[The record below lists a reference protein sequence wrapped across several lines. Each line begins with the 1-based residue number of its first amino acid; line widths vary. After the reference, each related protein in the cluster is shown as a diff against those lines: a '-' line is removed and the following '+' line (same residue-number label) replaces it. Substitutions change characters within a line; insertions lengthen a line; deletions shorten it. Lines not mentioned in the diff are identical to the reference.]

1 MIFIY
6 ELKEDYNL
14 VDRQIESFSSSDS
27 IEGSSSTQYMK
38 GSWRDFISLTKPRI
52 ILSNL
57 IPAFGGFWLASK
69 GNVDW
74 ILMLYMLLGSTFVM
88 AGACVL
94 NNYLDREMD
103 QKMERTSH
111 RPMPMG
117 RLKPTV
123 VFIYGIFLGLIGLIV
138 LFNINILSGIL
149 GFIGIF
155 VYVVIYTTWLKRTS
169 TWSTSVGGFSGAM
182 PPVIGYAA
190 VTGVMDAGAWILLLI
205 LLLWQPP
212 HFWALGIRR
221 KEEYRSAGFPLL
233 PVVKGVLR
241 TKIQMIPY
249 VVLLIPTT
257 VLLYTYDFVGRLY
270 LITSITVGLVWLG
283 YCLAGFFAKDEELWA
298 KKTFMVSIYY
308 LMILFVVMVID
319 TVKV

>member
-1 MIFIY
+1 M
-6 ELKEDYNL
+6 ERK
-14 VDRQIESFSSSDS
+14 IESFSSSDS
-27 IEGSSSTQYMK
+27 MGGSRPTQSIK

-52 ILSNL
+52 IISNL

-74 ILMLYMLLGSTFVM
+74 LLMLYMLFGSTFVM

-117 RLKPTV
+117 RLKPSV
-123 VFIYGIFLGLIGLIV
+123 VLIYGIFLGLVGLIV
-138 LFNINILSGIL
+138 LLDINILSGIL

-155 VYVVIYTTWLKRTS
+155 VYVVIYTAWLKRTS

-182 PPVIGYAA
+182 PPVIGYVA

-241 TKIQMIPY
+241 TKIQMVPY
-249 VVLLIPTT
+249 VVVIIPTT
-257 VLLYTYDFVGRLY
+257 MLLYAYDYVGRLY
-270 LITSITVGLVWLG
+270 LITSMTIGLIWLG
-283 YCLAGFFAKDEELWA
+283 YCLAGFFVKNQEIWA

-319 TVKV
+319 TIQG